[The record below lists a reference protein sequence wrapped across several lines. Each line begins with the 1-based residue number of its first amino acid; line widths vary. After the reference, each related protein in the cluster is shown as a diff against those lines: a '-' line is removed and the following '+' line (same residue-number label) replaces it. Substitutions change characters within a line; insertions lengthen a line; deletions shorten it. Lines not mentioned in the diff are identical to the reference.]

1 MDRILISGVAGFLG
15 YHLARLFLQ
24 ENYQVIGVDNYLT
37 GSRKNVTDLEVHENF
52 SFLHHDVTKPLY
64 LEEKIDGILHL
75 ACRASPVDYLKYP
88 LETLRVCSAGTQN
101 MLEIAR
107 TKSCRFI
114 LASTS
119 EVYGDPKVNPQSEDY
134 WGNVNPIG
142 PRSVYDEGKRYAEAL
157 TMAYYRNQA
166 VEIKIARIFN
176 TYGPRMRIEDGRVVS
191 NFIVQALR
199 EEPLTVYGDGAQT
212 RSFCY
217 VTDEIKGIYKLFQS
231 QCTGPVNIGN
241 AEETSVATL
250 AELIIKLT
258 NSKSDLYFTELP
270 QDDPQ
275 IRQPNISLAQNLL
288 GWNPETSLEKGL
300 LETIEYFK
308 GVTSLS

>member
-1 MDRILISGVAGFLG
+1 
-15 YHLARLFLQ
+15 
-24 ENYQVIGVDNYLT
+24 
-37 GSRKNVTDLEVHENF
+37 
-52 SFLHHDVTKPLY
+52 
-64 LEEKIDGILHL
+64 
-75 ACRASPVDYLKYP
+75 
-88 LETLRVCSAGTQN
+88 
-101 MLEIAR
+101 
-107 TKSCRFI
+107 
-114 LASTS
+114 
-119 EVYGDPKVNPQSEDY
+119 
-134 WGNVNPIG
+134 
-142 PRSVYDEGKRYAEAL
+142 
-157 TMAYYRNQA
+157 
-166 VEIKIARIFN
+166 
-176 TYGPRMRIEDGRVVS
+176 MRIEDGRVVS

-231 QCTGPVNIGN
+231 QFTGPVNIGN

>member
-1 MDRILISGVAGFLG
+1 
-15 YHLARLFLQ
+15 
-24 ENYQVIGVDNYLT
+24 
-37 GSRKNVTDLEVHENF
+37 
-52 SFLHHDVTKPLY
+52 
-64 LEEKIDGILHL
+64 
-75 ACRASPVDYLKYP
+75 
-88 LETLRVCSAGTQN
+88 

-231 QCTGPVNIGN
+231 QFTGPVNIGN
-241 AEETSVATL
+241 AEETSVTTL
-250 AELIIKLT
+250 AKLIIKLT

-275 IRQPNISLAQNLL
+275 LRQPNISLAQNLL